1 MDFVTNTLSIFM
13 ILFAVIDITGS
24 VPLIMAMLDRG
35 QTYKSEVAALA
46 ALGFYILF
54 FFLGGAILHFL
65 GVDFPS
71 FAVAGALVMIALAIE
86 MIFDIHVFKDDAPTD
101 SVTIVPLVFP
111 LIAGPGSITT
121 MLSLKAMYN
130 DIEILTAVVLNLVVV
145 YIVLRNVRSVS
156 KLLGSG
162 GVYAMRKF
170 FGIILLAVSVKMLTT
185 NLAIII
191 SQVREGMPM

>member
-1 MDFVTNTLSIFM
+1 MEFVTNTLSIFM

-35 QTYKSEVAALA
+35 QTYKSGVAALT
-46 ALGFYILF
+46 ALGFYLLF
-54 FFLGGAILHFL
+54 FFLGGAILNFL

-71 FAVAGALVMIALAIE
+71 FAVAGALVMLALAIE
-86 MIFDIHVFKDDAPTD
+86 MIFDIRIFKDDAPTD
-101 SVTIVPLVFP
+101 SVTLVPLVFP

-121 MLSLKAMYN
+121 MLSLRAMYS
-130 DIEILTAVVLNLVVV
+130 DYEILTAVVLNLVVV
-145 YIVLRNVRSVS
+145 YFVLRNVGIVR

-162 GVYAMRKF
+162 GIYAMRKF

-185 NLAIII
+185 NLTDIIA
-191 SQVREGMPM
+191 QVRGGM